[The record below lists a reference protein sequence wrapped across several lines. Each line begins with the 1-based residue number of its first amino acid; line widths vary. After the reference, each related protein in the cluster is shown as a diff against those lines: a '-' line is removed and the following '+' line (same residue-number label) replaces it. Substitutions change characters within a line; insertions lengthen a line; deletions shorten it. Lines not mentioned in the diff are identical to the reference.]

1 MKFIHLSDLHLG
13 KRVNEYSMLEDQEY
27 ILKKIINI
35 VDAEKPAGVIIAG
48 DVYDK
53 SVPAAEAVQ
62 LFDNFL
68 VQLAKRKLEVFVI
81 SGNHDSPERIA
92 FGSRIMDASGIHM
105 SPVYNGKIVPFS
117 MQDEYGTVDVYMLP
131 FIKPAHVRRF
141 CDDEITTYTDAINSV
156 ISKLSINHGNRNILV
171 THQFVTGSLRSESEE
186 ISVGGS
192 DNVDAYVFDP
202 FDYVALGHIHSPQNC
217 GAEHIRYC
225 GTPLKYSFSEA
236 KDRKS
241 VTVIE
246 LAEKV
251 LANIQ
256 AKVGDLDT
264 LEKRYTWLKA
274 LSNTANGNISGKE
287 KVMLET
293 YIQMTYFDR
302 IIARANTRFMIMS
315 GGQYELKRRKEA
327 ENNRSQSGLDLDVID
342 HYNGTER
349 SVKTLSGGESFK
361 ASLSLALGLSDEIQ
375 ASAGGV
381 KLDTMFVDEG
391 FGSLDDESI
400 DQAMKALLSLVDG
413 NRLVGIISHVADLKN
428 RIDKQIVVTK
438 EKSGGS
444 KANIVT

>member
-1 MKFIHLSDLHLG
+1 MSIRCLKI
-13 KRVNEYSMLEDQEY
+13 KNTYS
-27 ILKKIINI
+27 KIINV
-35 VDAEKPAGVIIAG
+35 VDAEKPNGVIIAG
-48 DVYDK
+48 DIYDK

-68 VQLAKRKLEVFVI
+68 VQLTKRKLEVFVI

-156 ISKLSINHGNRNILV
+156 ISKLSINHVNRNILV

-246 LAEKV
+246 LAEKG
-251 LANIQ
+251 
-256 AKVGDLDT
+256 KVSYKTIDLVPQHDLVELKGTYDELTFRSFYEGTTWPEDYTHIT
-264 LEKRYTWLKA
+264 LTDEEDIPDAIGKLRTVYHRLMKLDYDNRRTR
-274 LSNTANGNISGKE
+274 SSVEISGATDVESKSP
-287 KVMLET
+287 LEL
-293 YIQMTYFDR
+293 FSD
-302 IIARANTRFMIMS
+302 F
-315 GGQYELKRRKEA
+315 YELQ
-327 ENNRSQSGLDLDVID
+327 NNQPMNPEQFEYMKSLI
-342 HYNGTER
+342 E
-349 SVKTLSGGESFK
+349 KTWEGE
-361 ASLSLALGLSDEIQ
+361 Q
-375 ASAGGV
+375 
-381 KLDTMFVDEG
+381 
-391 FGSLDDESI
+391 
-400 DQAMKALLSLVDG
+400 
-413 NRLVGIISHVADLKN
+413 
-428 RIDKQIVVTK
+428 
-438 EKSGGS
+438 
-444 KANIVT
+444 